1 METWWVL
8 LRHIFHGGSGGFQ
21 VHSHSGLW
29 ACPNGEADPRG
40 AAVQPSSHTGRE
52 PSHGRSVR
60 ACLAALSWSRL
71 LRARIPEVL
80 TPLSSCRRFTRSA
93 LPWKRSWSSFVLS
106 PSCDFPHGCAR
117 AGAEQCPAALQGEE
131 FRAAE
136 QGLCQG
142 SGEDWSWLGLSLPH
156 YTHFAF
162 AGEEGTENKYLT
174 VGYFW
179 VGDAL
184 PSFLP
189 LHSLMCKCSLSL
201 KWITWEYFI
210 YVKNSWF
217 ICILATPPA
226 LIIKRYSIPEFLL
239 KLKTHTLRCA
249 SGCYWFL

>member
-1 METWWVL
+1 MGTPQAHFSRR
-8 LRHIFHGGSGGFQ
+8 LRGVS
-21 VHSHSGLW
+21 SALPLW
-29 ACPNGEADPRG
+29 ALSLPKWGSR
-40 AAVQPSSHTGRE
+40 PS
-52 PSHGRSVR
+52 RSCSP
-60 ACLAALSWSRL
+60 AQLPHWQGALSW
-71 LRARIPEVL
+71 EVSESL
-80 TPLSSCRRFTRSA
+80 PGCPFLEQAAACKHPRSSNTPLLLQEVHKERIALETQLEQLRPVTVLWLPAWLCTSRSRAVPSSLARRGVPCSWA
-93 LPWKRSWSSFVLS
+93 GSLPRQRGGLVL
-106 PSCDFPHGCAR
+106 
-117 AGAEQCPAALQGEE
+117 
-131 FRAAE
+131 
-136 QGLCQG
+136 
-142 SGEDWSWLGLSLPH
+142 LGLSLPH